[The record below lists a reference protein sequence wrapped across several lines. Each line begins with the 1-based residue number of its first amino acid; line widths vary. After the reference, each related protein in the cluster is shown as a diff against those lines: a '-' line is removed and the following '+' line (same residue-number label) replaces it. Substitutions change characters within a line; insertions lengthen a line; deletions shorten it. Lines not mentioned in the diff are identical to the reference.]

1 MIRKPEAAGQPAGQV
16 MRAMTVR
23 EFRAR
28 LDALADDEL
37 CCGTFWL
44 AEDFLGINPAMTPD
58 EIAAAMEYAE
68 DHHDAN
74 EGFTGGI
81 WKWPSMLSCWRRE
94 GHSAARYA
102 AADPLMSPVTA
113 ASLQE

>member
-1 MIRKPEAAGQPAGQV
+1 

-28 LDALADDEL
+28 LAAVGDDEL

-44 AEDFLGINPAMTPD
+44 AEDFLGINPDMTPD

-74 EGFTGGI
+74 EGFNWWHLEMAIDTVLLEGGGI
-81 WKWPSMLSCWRRE
+81 ALPE
-94 GHSAARYA
+94 
-102 AADPLMSPVTA
+102 VQ
-113 ASLQE
+113 LQIL

>member
-1 MIRKPEAAGQPAGQV
+1 
-16 MRAMTVR
+16 MRSMTVR

-28 LDALADDEL
+28 LAAVGDDEL

-44 AEDFLGINPAMTPD
+44 ADDFLGINPAMTPD

-74 EGFTGGI
+74 EGFNWWHLEQAIDAIMPEDGG
-81 WKWPSMLSCWRRE
+81 
-94 GHSAARYA
+94 
-102 AADPLMSPVTA
+102 T
-113 ASLQE
+113 

>member
-1 MIRKPEAAGQPAGQV
+1 

-28 LDALADDEL
+28 LAVVGDDEL

-44 AEDFLGINPAMTPD
+44 AEDFLGINPDMTPD

-74 EGFTGGI
+74 EKFNRWHLEQAI
-81 WKWPSMLSCWRRE
+81 E
-94 GHSAARYA
+94 
-102 AADPLMSPVTA
+102 VVI
-113 ASLQE
+113 QEDDGA

>member
-1 MIRKPEAAGQPAGQV
+1 MPTPSLPHVLKQTLPDHQKTGGGGTTRRAGNESNDRTGI
-16 MRAMTVR
+16 
-23 EFRAR
+23 RAR
-28 LDALADDEL
+28 LAAVGDDEL

-74 EGFTGGI
+74 EGFNWWHLEMAIDAVLLEKGG
-81 WKWPSMLSCWRRE
+81 
-94 GHSAARYA
+94 A
-102 AADPLMSPVTA
+102 
-113 ASLQE
+113 

>member
-1 MIRKPEAAGQPAGQV
+1 MIRKPEAVGQPAGQV

-44 AEDFLGINPAMTPD
+44 AEDFLGINPTMTPD

-74 EGFTGGI
+74 EGFNWWHLEMAIDTV
-81 WKWPSMLSCWRRE
+81 LLE
-94 GHSAARYA
+94 G
-102 AADPLMSPVTA
+102 
-113 ASLQE
+113 EGK